1 MPHLSL
7 PGPIT
12 VIDVETTGLF
22 PGHGDRVIEIAVV
35 TIDPDGF
42 IGREFVSLV
51 NPERDVSQSRI
62 HGITATNVVNAP
74 KFSELIPNLV
84 EFLDGAVSIAGHNV
98 SFDYRFLLEEF
109 SRASHPLPELQ
120 KLCTMRLFG
129 KKQKLMDCC
138 EEMGIEIPKDG
149 LHSALIDCRASA
161 ELLVRL
167 ISQDNEL
174 HSAVRK
180 LTPVSI
186 QKPSYHAANPLS
198 RIQAREVNQNR
209 PYLIPAILANVQIRN
224 ESPSSN
230 EGMQTYRNELEKV
243 LADRLITEEEIR
255 YLIKVVDAQKLS
267 QEDVALAHQALMKD
281 LIKAAGR
288 DGVITKFEEN
298 DIRLVGENLGICPD
312 MISETIQFFLAR
324 DAVLASKTKI
334 SSEPVS
340 GNGKS
345 VCFTGEII
353 AAFQGQPITREI
365 AKRLAENAGYLVLD
379 NVTKKLDILV
389 ITDPNS
395 QSGKAKKARHYGVQ
409 IIQEAVFWN
418 LIGAGVE

>member
-22 PGHGDRVIEIAVV
+22 PGHGDRVIEIAAIR
-35 TIDPDGF
+35 IDPDGS
-42 IGREFVSLV
+42 ISREFVSLV

-62 HGITATNVVNAP
+62 HGITATDVVDAP

-84 EFLDGAVSIAGHNV
+84 EYLDGTVSIAGHNV

-129 KKQKLMDCC
+129 KKQKLMECC
-138 EEMGIEIPKDG
+138 EEMGIEIPKSG
-149 LHSALIDCRASA
+149 LHSALIDCRAAA

-167 ISQDNEL
+167 ISQDNNL
-174 HSAVRK
+174 HSAVRR

-186 QKPSYHAANPLS
+186 QKTCYQSAKAVS
-198 RIQAREVNQNR
+198 RIEAREAKKSR
-209 PYLIPAILANVQIRN
+209 PFLIPAILANLQDRS
-224 ESPSSN
+224 ESPSPN
-230 EGMQTYRNELEKV
+230 EGMQTYRGELEKV
-243 LADRLITEEEIR
+243 LADRLITKDELQH
-255 YLIKVVDAQKLS
+255 LIKVVDNLKLS
-267 QEDVALAHQALMKD
+267 QEDVVLVHRVLLDD
-281 LIKAAGR
+281 LIDAASR
-288 DGVITKFEEN
+288 DGVITKYEEN
-298 DIRLVGENLGICPD
+298 DIRFVGETLGFSPEI
-312 MISETIQFFLAR
+312 ISESMRVFLAKSP
-324 DAVLASKTKI
+324 VCVQKVEI
-334 SSEPVS
+334 SSEPVK

-345 VCFTGEII
+345 VCFTGEMA

-365 AKRLAENAGYLVLD
+365 AKKLAENAGYLVLD

-389 ITDPNS
+389 IADPNS
-395 QSGKAKKARHYGVQ
+395 QSGKAKKARQYGVQ
-409 IIQEAVFWN
+409 LIQEAVFWN